1 MQTSYSYNTSM
12 GAAGGIVDLAPHYIR
27 SFINEAATGAVL
39 FGMGVMTGTNAG
51 KGVKVPATADTAVK
65 FEGIVTNRRTTELDL
80 EGNLTLRNKCAL
92 GVMQY
97 GTIYGLLAANV
108 EPDYGDAVYLITS
121 GDEAGFFSN
130 EAATSPATSV
140 AVKGRF
146 LSGADNGVAII
157 ELFNQA
163 QV

>member
-1 MQTSYSYNTSM
+1 MQTSYSYNTPI

-27 SFINEAATGAVL
+27 SFTNEADTGAVL
-39 FGMGVMTGTNAG
+39 FGMGVVTGAAAG
-51 KGVKVPATADTAVK
+51 SGVTVPAAGDTAAK
-65 FEGIVTNRRTTELDL
+65 FEGVVTNRRTTELDL

-97 GTIYGLLAANV
+97 GTIYALVAEGI
-108 EPDYGDAVYLITS
+108 EPAYGDAAYLLVS
-121 GDEAGFFSN
+121 GDNAGFFTNASG
-130 EAATSPATSV
+130 EGAV
-140 AVKGRF
+140 AIKGRF
-146 LSGADNGVAII
+146 LSTVENGIAIL

>member
-1 MQTSYSYNTSM
+1 MQTSYSYNTPI

-27 SFINEAATGAVL
+27 SFINEAANGAIL
-39 FGMGVMTGTNAG
+39 FGMGVTAGTNAG
-51 KGVKVPATADTAVK
+51 HGVKLPATGDTAAA

-92 GVMQY
+92 GVMRY
-97 GTIYGLLAANV
+97 GVIYALVADSVTPA
-108 EPDYGDAVYLITS
+108 YGDAAYLLISGNQAGYFTNTS
-121 GDEAGFFSN
+121 GN
-130 EAATSPATSV
+130 NTV

-146 LSGADNGVAII
+146 LGGVDNGVAIV

-163 QV
+163 QA

>member
-1 MQTSYSYNTSM
+1 MQTNYSYSTPI

-27 SFINEAATGAVL
+27 SFTNEANTGAIL
-39 FGMGVMTGTNAG
+39 FGMGVTTGTNAG
-51 KGVKVPATADTAVK
+51 FGVKLPESTDTAGL

-80 EGNLTLRNKCAL
+80 EGNFTLRNKCAL

-97 GTIYGLLAANV
+97 GVIYALIGEDNV
-108 EPDYGDAVYLITS
+108 IAYGDPVYLIVS
-121 GDEAGFFSN
+121 GDDAGKFTNASTGS
-130 EAATSPATSV
+130 ADYV

-146 LSGADNGVAII
+146 LGAESDGIAIV

-163 QV
+163 QS